1 MPFNNSSLFRLA
13 GASWV
18 RLLAIT
24 LGVLLAATVAALLG
38 ALVFVVVSMR
48 VPAVL
53 PVGGLISCLLLMT
66 QVEWAVWRLGLPFL
80 VVAALLAGLA
90 AWRRRR
96 AREHTGADAA

>member
-1 MPFNNSSLFRLA
+1 M
-13 GASWV
+13 
-18 RLLAIT
+18 
-24 LGVLLAATVAALLG
+24 VLLLLVVFLSVNAAV
-38 ALVFVVVSMR
+38 LVLRRDRPEHRHFR

-96 AREHTGADAA
+96 AGELTGADAA